1 MSQTVNWM
9 FNMYQVERSRGPGET
24 PGDYT
29 RMASNVYFLVTM
41 MFCAFFIINMFVAG
55 VCESY
60 NA

>member
-1 MSQTVNWM
+1 
-9 FNMYQVERSRGPGET
+9 MYQVERSRGPGET